1 MTSSLDLRKLVS
13 YSTGGITSKVVF
25 KSDVM
30 NITLFCMAAGTNIE
44 EHTAAKEGTVHVI
57 EGKGR
62 FTLAG
67 TPIAMM
73 PGILIRMK
81 AHQPH
86 TIKADKNT
94 SFLLTLT
101 K

>member
-1 MTSSLDLRKLVS
+1 
-13 YSTGGITSKVVF
+13 
-25 KSDVM
+25 M

-57 EGKGR
+57 EGMGV
-62 FTLAG
+62 FTLGRARIPMRQG
-67 TPIAMM
+67 V
-73 PGILIRMK
+73 LIHMT

-86 TIKADKNT
+86 TIKADNNT